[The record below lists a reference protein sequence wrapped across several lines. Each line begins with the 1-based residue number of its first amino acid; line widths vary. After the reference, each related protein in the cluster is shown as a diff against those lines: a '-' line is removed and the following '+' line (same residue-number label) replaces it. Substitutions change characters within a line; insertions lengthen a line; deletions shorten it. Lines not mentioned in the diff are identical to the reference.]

1 MEYQMEGIDAFCI
14 LLPYYCILK
23 NNSQKER
30 RSGLESGRTGKERCR
45 SKRIQI
51 YNNKQNLQFHWLISM
66 ELADFCRFLAKI
78 CRLHLEVI
86 LLRTSVNLSSIDY
99 KTPFRMKIN
108 PRVKRNYLL
117 CLFFLMGGRRLARG
131 CESIL

>member
-23 NNSQKER
+23 NNSQTER
-30 RSGLESGRTGKERCR
+30 RSGLESGRNGVDPSGFRFTIINR
-45 SKRIQI
+45 I
-51 YNNKQNLQFHWLISM
+51 YNSIGWFSM

-78 CRLHLEVI
+78 SRLHLEVI
-86 LLRTSVNLSSIDY
+86 LLRTGVNLSSIDY
-99 KTPFRMKIN
+99 KTPFKMKIN

-117 CLFFLMGGRRLARG
+117 CIFLMGGRRLARG